1 LADHFGGLPELSS
14 CLGTKLRSG
23 GIMNDKNSWG
33 LGNFIAIIILGAILI
48 IGGSLLGSSISKKQ
62 SQKAVSGLES
72 QFKPVVEKVISYDG
86 QDGKTALQILDEKYD
101 IKTEQSS
108 IGVFVNSID
117 GTDNTN
123 DSYWMFYVDGQL
135 APVGADQYKTKAGEK
150 IEWRYEKLQ

>member
-1 LADHFGGLPELSS
+1 
-14 CLGTKLRSG
+14 
-23 GIMNDKNSWG
+23 MNDKNSWG